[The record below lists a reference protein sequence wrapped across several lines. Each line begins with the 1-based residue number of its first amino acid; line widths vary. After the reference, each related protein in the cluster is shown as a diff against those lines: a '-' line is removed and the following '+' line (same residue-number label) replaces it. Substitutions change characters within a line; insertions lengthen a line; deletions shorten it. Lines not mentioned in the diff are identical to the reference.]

1 MRRWLV
7 ATAALSLTG
16 CFELGYL
23 SQAAHGQ
30 REISVYARPI
40 DEVTADPDVPEATK
54 TLLAHVRQVKNFGEL
69 SGLRPTDNY
78 ESYADLRRRA
88 AVWVVSAAEPL
99 SFRTKTWSF
108 PIVGEVP
115 YLGWFSKDDAL
126 AHARE
131 LDRAGWDVSIRP
143 ASAYSTLGWFRDP
156 VLSTMLSRGT
166 GSVGDLAETILH
178 ESVHAT
184 FYVPGQTPLN
194 ESVASFLGEVLAE
207 RYLDHA
213 FGPRSKERLAY
224 AAARREGE
232 RRAALLVA
240 AHDDLAA
247 LYATDAN
254 EPEKREKKA
263 ARLEALRAALGDKI
277 TLNNAA
283 LAQFRAYNQG
293 RPELAALLRD
303 CGHDT
308 RRLLALLEGLR
319 HRPLGADNREDL
331 GGLLAAAGRCPRE
344 SGTLPP

>member
-7 ATAALSLTG
+7 ATAALALPG
-16 CFELGYL
+16 CFELRYL

-40 DEVTADPDVPEATK
+40 EDVRTDPDVPDATK
-54 TLLAHVRQVKNFGEL
+54 ALLAHVRQVKNFGEL

-78 ESYADLRRRA
+78 QSYADLQRRA

-115 YLGWFSKDDAL
+115 YLGWFSKADAV
-126 AHARE
+126 AHAKE
-131 LDRAGWDVSIRP
+131 LDAAGWDVSIRP

-194 ESVASFLGEVLAE
+194 ESVASFVGEVLAE

-224 AAARREGE
+224 GASRREGE

-247 LYATDAN
+247 IYESAA
-254 EPEKREKKA
+254 PPAEKLAKKTE
-263 ARLEALRAALGDKI
+263 RLLALQKALGDRVL
-277 TLNNAA
+277 LNNAA
-283 LAQFRAYNQG
+283 LAQWSAYNQG
-293 RPELAALLRD
+293 RPELGELLRG
-303 CGHDT
+303 CGGDT
-308 RRLLALLEGLR
+308 KRLLALLEGLR
-319 HRPLGADNREDL
+319 GRPLGNDNREDL
-331 GGLLAAAGRCPRE
+331 GVLLALAGHCIGPA
-344 SGTLPP
+344 GTVSP